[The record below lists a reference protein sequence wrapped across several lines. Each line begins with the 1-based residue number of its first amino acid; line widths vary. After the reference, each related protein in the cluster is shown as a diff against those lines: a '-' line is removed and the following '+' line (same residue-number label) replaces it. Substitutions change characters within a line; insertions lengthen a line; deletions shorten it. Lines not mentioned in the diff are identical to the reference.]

1 MQIFIQIISAK
12 APVVI
17 DDGGVAVDDDE
28 GGDDP
33 ANDGEE
39 PHEALVRT
47 FLTKIVNC
55 TADQVTLHM

>member
-1 MQIFIQIISAK
+1 MQIFIKIISATK
-12 APVVI
+12 PVVI

-33 ANDGEE
+33 ADDGEE
-39 PHEALVRT
+39 PHVTLVRN

-55 TADQVTLHM
+55 AADQVALQV

>member
-1 MQIFIQIISAK
+1 M
-12 APVVI
+12 I

-39 PHEALVRT
+39 PHVTLVWI
-47 FLTKIVNC
+47 FLTQIVNC
-55 TADQVTLHM
+55 TADQIALHV

>member
-1 MQIFIQIISAK
+1 M
-12 APVVI
+12 I

-28 GGDDP
+28 SGDDP

-39 PHEALVRT
+39 PHVALVRT

-55 TADQVTLHM
+55 TADQVALHVF